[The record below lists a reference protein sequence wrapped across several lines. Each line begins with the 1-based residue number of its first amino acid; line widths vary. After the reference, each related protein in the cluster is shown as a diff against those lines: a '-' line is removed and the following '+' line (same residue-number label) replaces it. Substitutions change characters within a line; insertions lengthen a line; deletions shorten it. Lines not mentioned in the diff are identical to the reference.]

1 MRGVLGAT
9 ANPEM
14 PDEAVVSRPS
24 DVLAAKEATDDAL
37 SGLLL
42 GLGAVALLV
51 GGVGVADTMV
61 ISVLERRPYQG
72 RPSVVP
78 LRTMAGGVGST
89 LLNGARGPA
98 AAARRGRGDRAPRHR
113 AHGGAHVRK
122 PGAGGT

>member
-9 ANPEM
+9 ANPEK

-24 DVLAAKEATDDAL
+24 DVLAA
-37 SGLLL
+37 
-42 GLGAVALLV
+42 
-51 GGVGVADTMV
+51 ADTMV

-78 LRTMAGGVGST
+78 LRTLAGGVGST

-98 AAARRGRGDRAPRHR
+98 AATRRGRGDRAPRHG

-122 PGAGGT
+122 PGTGGT